1 MKKGM
6 LRFSKRILILSL
18 CTCLVSGSVIQRYK
32 ITAQATSIV
41 IGGVSYTIGEVMA
54 WLGATVLGITGT
66 AYVASDDYSKLIE
79 IGYEAAKAM
88 DAELDNAQDWLF
100 ATMDK
105 DGKAYFYA
113 NNYFDAIQS
122 CDISSILETTGE
134 LSNDFAIFATD
145 TLWDILIDYAFD
157 IETSI
162 AAGEEN
168 AISNVLPLYEPY
180 FDPDVSAYDPVANTY
195 RYSGSISY
203 IDSSGNFKKF
213 VIKNDKDYYGLQYAG
228 YLDESKNVFFFKYY
242 EKISTANLKFDEFTN
257 NSLVSTGF
265 KYYVKSDGSF
275 LTISC
280 NIPIFVNREA
290 CEAYLKD
297 GVYGGCLNERE
308 IFQITD
314 WSESPQHG
322 DVRDVITQ
330 NPALVNDYVAGMS
343 NAFGTSLREQVVA
356 GEYPDVIDTSIGATP
371 FEKPDVITP
380 SYVGEL
386 DVSWA
391 PDLPAVDYPD
401 VANPDLPWSNV
412 WTDAGVGDTDIP
424 STDGSGTEDS
434 DDTVTEEVIRGSDP
448 FGINTLF
455 GILVL
460 LIMILLMLL
469 IIFLSCLA
477 FIIMIFRI
485 EPTTGFLPPEM
496 IQGFEYLKTLQIP
509 GFGMSVYEF
518 FMALIYII
526 LIFTVIDI
534 LRKNIDKI
542 KFPRKGARR

>member
-1 MKKGM
+1 MKKRL
-6 LRFSKRILILSL
+6 LRLSKRILILSL
-18 CTCLVSGSVIQRYK
+18 CTCLVSGSVIQKYK
-32 ITAQATSIV
+32 ITANATSIV
-41 IGGVSYTIGEVMA
+41 LGGVTYSIGEVMA

-66 AYVASDDYSKLIE
+66 AYVASDDYSELIE

-122 CDISSILETTGE
+122 CDVASIIETSAE

-145 TLWDILIDYAFD
+145 TLWDIVVDYASVL
-157 IETSI
+157 ETKI
-162 AAGEEN
+162 ALGEEN
-168 AISNVLPLYEPY
+168 PVSQALNIPAEAISDNLYYTGQIPTNSSGQYVYKAITYGYENENYYKCILSGTGNSRIGAYINHDNNGGRLQYWGPKLCVDTYLLYE
-180 FDPDVSAYDPVANTY
+180 
-195 RYSGSISY
+195 GSWRLVE
-203 IDSSGNFKKF
+203 SSTSKGDAPAQLGYCCNFPF
-213 VIKNDKDYYGLQYAG
+213 FATSQQALDYY
-228 YLDESKNVFFFKYY
+228 ESC
-242 EKISTANLKFDEFTN
+242 I
-257 NSLVSTGF
+257 
-265 KYYVKSDGSF
+265 
-275 LTISC
+275 
-280 NIPIFVNREA
+280 
-290 CEAYLKD
+290 KD
-297 GVYGGCLNERE
+297 GIINYPKTY
-308 IFQITD
+308 QIAD
-314 WSESPQHG
+314 WSDNPQHG

-330 NPALVNDYVAGMS
+330 NPALVNDYVSGMS
-343 NAFGTSLREQVVA
+343 DAFGTSFEGQITA
-356 GEYPDVIDTSIGATP
+356 GEYPDVIDGSIGAIP
-371 FEKPDVITP
+371 FDKPDVITP

-386 DVSWA
+386 DVPWA
-391 PDLPAVDYPD
+391 PDLPS
-401 VANPDLPWSNV
+401 VAFPGIADTDLPWSNV
-412 WTDAGVGDTDIP
+412 WDGTNVGNPDIP
-424 STDGSGTEDS
+424 STGGTDTEES
-434 DDTVTEEVIRGSDP
+434 DDTVSEEVIRGSDP

-496 IQGFEYLKTLQIP
+496 VQGFEYLKTLEIP

-526 LIFTVIDI
+526 LIFTVVGI

-542 KFPRKGARR
+542 RFPRKGRLK